1 MPNVFLLPQS
11 PGQLNSPW
19 VRSQADILL
28 NASRLSLHSSHFIPE
43 RSLERLKS
51 GLLSL
56 TALFPI
62 SSPSTVR
69 QTGLLR
75 FSCFYSRGDSFR
87 ATYLT
92 TSDHFW
98 SFALSLFVLFAQTSS
113 LLVVSVIV
121 SLLWLSCRQS
131 DWSPVILSPFRRHR
145 WLGP

>member
-1 MPNVFLLPQS
+1 MFLLPQS
-11 PGQLNSPW
+11 LGQLSSPW
-19 VRSQADILL
+19 VRSQADIHL

-43 RSLERLKS
+43 RSFGTPKIRPA
-51 GLLSL
+51 L
-56 TALFPI
+56 TALSPI

-87 ATYLT
+87 ATYLP
-92 TSDHFW
+92 TSDHFR
-98 SFALSLFVLFAQTSS
+98 SCALSLFVLLAQTSS

-131 DWSPVILSPFRRHR
+131 DWSPMILSPFRRHR